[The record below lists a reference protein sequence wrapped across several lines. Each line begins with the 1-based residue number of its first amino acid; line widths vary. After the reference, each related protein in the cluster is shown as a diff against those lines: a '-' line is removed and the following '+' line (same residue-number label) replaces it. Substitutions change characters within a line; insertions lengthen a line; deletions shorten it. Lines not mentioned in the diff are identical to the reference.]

1 MKKFIFGRC
10 YKFSCHEDVEDML
23 VETVGLYQ
31 DIDDEPEVYVTIKIN
46 QDFEES
52 LLTRNPA
59 IHARTNHGMVTS
71 FGKHVVNWLFDD
83 DGFLHIDL
91 YYNEPKGYISLINK
105 LISIEYSSRME
116 SFLQV
121 LYELVLVPSVYFF
134 SEKSMPVH
142 AASLKVGSRCVLL
155 AGTGGVGKSSAMLAL
170 KEIEGAAFI
179 SDDIVTVSKNRK
191 AFGNMAWPKIY
202 GYNCVGND
210 VKKEL
215 LSGRSWLDRIQ
226 FNCLNYMNPSRV
238 RRKISPLR
246 LFNEVSTSG
255 AEITDVL
262 YLFRENVHEMKV
274 SKMQLDETILLTI
287 EVLLAE
293 YGIFHNH
300 LYWEKYNS
308 IARGLSPVLDLE
320 VVKKN
325 WGEVLSRAFSEARI
339 FKISIPLDYDHKQYM
354 KEIEKLFSS
363 ASFYE
368 EK

>member
-1 MKKFIFGRC
+1 MA
-10 YKFSCHEDVEDML
+10 S
-23 VETVGLYQ
+23 
-31 DIDDEPEVYVTIKIN
+31 
-46 QDFEES
+46 
-52 LLTRNPA
+52 A
-59 IHARTNHGMVTS
+59 
-71 FGKHVVNWLFDD
+71 LF
-83 DGFLHIDL
+83 F
-91 YYNEPKGYISLINK
+91 
-105 LISIEYSSRME
+105 
-116 SFLQV
+116 
-121 LYELVLVPSVYFF
+121 
-134 SEKSMPVH
+134 
-142 AASLKVGSRCVLL
+142 VGSL
-155 AGTGGVGKSSAMLAL
+155 
-170 KEIEGAAFI
+170 
-179 SDDIVTVSKNRK
+179 SKNRK

-262 YLFRENVHEMKV
+262 YLFRENVHEVKV